1 MEDNLFI
8 EYVNTPYEEPQDM
21 LPKINE
27 AMLADMEE
35 SLEVDFQ
42 KEYQQEDLASI
53 LESIKYIRIYCRNF
67 PCFNGFDYQPLQ
79 APFAYYRSRETY
91 LKELPFTED
100 GFYKFTY
107 IQNAIKKLELKAQPT
122 FEFISFLYHIIKVWS
137 ENQITTSGAKINNI
151 LTLLKEQPNV
161 KLAMNIKVGSKTFEF
176 ANSLFI
182 QSMLEFYSS
191 HNFIS
196 HGLIERENKRVRER
210 TIQYSLVKTLL
221 DYLPIKIDKSEGVNF
236 VQAERDLALCTLY
249 LCKLLMGDPA
259 YVCTKDNN
267 ATFDK
272 LMRDFKDFNITLY
285 QMLT

>member
-8 EYVNTPYEEPQDM
+8 EYVNSPYEEPQDM
-21 LPKINE
+21 LPKIDE
-27 AMLADMEE
+27 TMLADMEE
-35 SLEVDFQ
+35 SLEADFK
-42 KEYQQEDLASI
+42 KEYQQEDLAFI
-53 LESIKYIRIYCRNF
+53 LESIEYIRIYCRNF

-79 APFAYYRSRETY
+79 APFAYYRNRETY

-100 GFYKFTY
+100 EFYKFTY
-107 IQNAIKKLELKAQPT
+107 IQDSIKKLELKAQPT
-122 FEFISFLYHIIKVWS
+122 FEFIAILYHIIKVWS

-151 LTLLKEQPNV
+151 LTLLEEQPNV

-191 HNFIS
+191 HNLIS

-210 TIQYSLVKTLL
+210 SIQYSLVKTLL
-221 DYLPIKIDKSEGVNF
+221 DYLPIKTDKSEGVSF
-236 VQAERDLALCTLY
+236 VQAERDFALCTLY

-272 LMRDFKDFNITLY
+272 LMRDFKDFNITLH

>member
-27 AMLADMEE
+27 VMLADMEE
-35 SLEVDFQ
+35 SLEADFK
-42 KEYQQEDLASI
+42 KEYQQEDLTSI
-53 LESIKYIRIYCRNF
+53 LESIGYIRIYCRNF
-67 PCFNGFDYQPLQ
+67 PYFNGFDYQPLQ
-79 APFAYYRSRETY
+79 APFAYYRSREIY

-107 IQNAIKKLELKAQPT
+107 IQDAIKKLGLKAQPT
-122 FEFISFLYHIIKVWS
+122 FEFIVFLYHIIKVWS
-137 ENQITTSGAKINNI
+137 ESQITTGIDKVNSI
-151 LTLLKEQPNV
+151 LSLLEEQPNT
-161 KLAMNIKVGSKTFEF
+161 KLKMNIKVGGKNFEF
-176 ANSLFI
+176 ENSLFI
-182 QSMLEFYSS
+182 YSMLEFYSS
-191 HNFIS
+191 HEQIS
-196 HGLIERENKRVRER
+196 HYLVERENKRIRER

-221 DYLPIKIDKSEGVNF
+221 DYLPIKTDKSEGISF
-236 VQAERDLALCTLY
+236 VQAERDFALCTLY

-272 LMRDFKDFNITLY
+272 LMRDFKDFNITLH

>member
-21 LPKINE
+21 LPKINK

-35 SLEVDFQ
+35 GLEADFK
-42 KEYQQEDLASI
+42 KECQQEDTTSV
-53 LESIKYIRIYCRNF
+53 LESIEYIRIYCKNF

-79 APFAYYRSRETY
+79 APFAYYRNRETY

-100 GFYKFTY
+100 EFYKFTY
-107 IQNAIKKLELKAQPT
+107 IQDAIKKLELKAQPT
-122 FEFISFLYHIIKVWS
+122 FEFIAFLYHIIKVWS
-137 ENQITTSGAKINNI
+137 ENQITTSGAKVDNI
-151 LTLLKEQPNV
+151 LTLLKEQPNT
-161 KLAMNIKVGSKTFEF
+161 KLTMNIKVGSKSFEF
-176 ANSLFI
+176 NNSLFI
-182 QSMLEFYSS
+182 QSLLEFYSS
-191 HNFIS
+191 HDLIS
-196 HGLIERENKRVRER
+196 CNLVDRENKRVRER
-210 TIQYSLVKTLL
+210 TIQYYLVKTLL
-221 DYLPIKIDKSEGVNF
+221 DYLPIKTDKSERVSF
-236 VQAERDLALCTLY
+236 VQAERDFALCTLY

-272 LMRDFKDFNITLY
+272 LMRDFKDFNITLH

>member
-8 EYVNTPYEEPQDM
+8 EYVNSPYEEPQDM
-21 LPKINE
+21 LPKIDE
-27 AMLADMEE
+27 TMLADMEE
-35 SLEVDFQ
+35 NLEADFK
-42 KEYQQEDLASI
+42 KEYQQEDLAFI
-53 LESIKYIRIYCRNF
+53 LESIEYIRIYCRNF

-79 APFAYYRSRETY
+79 APFAYYRNRETY

-100 GFYKFTY
+100 EFYKFTY
-107 IQNAIKKLELKAQPT
+107 IQDSIKKLELKAQP
-122 FEFISFLYHIIKVWS
+122 
-137 ENQITTSGAKINNI
+137 
-151 LTLLKEQPNV
+151 
-161 KLAMNIKVGSKTFEF
+161 TFEF

-191 HNFIS
+191 HNLIS

-221 DYLPIKIDKSEGVNF
+221 DYLPIKTDKSEGVSF

-272 LMRDFKDFNITLY
+272 LMRDFKDFNITLH